1 MVHSPPFEKQVR
13 KVIGFMNDISDKT
26 LGAWYFLPARL
37 GGALLCGIVFFLALP
52 PCNWSWLVLLP
63 LGGLLICLKHLNWYE
78 RLLAGWIFGLGWA
91 LPGFWFLREIHP
103 AVPFGIAPVLAIW
116 PAVWALM
123 AVFFLHYILYPV
135 KILLDGEVAMKEYVP
150 GAGRRILAAAVLA
163 AFWIILEFS
172 RSSMLPWNNLATAF
186 WRYPRVLALA
196 SVTGVTGI
204 GFLIANLSCAL
215 ALAWIFRKKDKKQ
228 YALWFGAVL
237 PAVLLPSLVTVY
249 RAQNPAP
256 AENAKF
262 RIAAVQGDI
271 SQRRNADEQ
280 QAFEALKTYLDM
292 TREAVKIQPAPDLIV
307 WPETAVPYAFRGNHP
322 VSALYRYELQKI
334 VAASGIP
341 VLFGTIEFRE
351 FPAFSGK
358 YMITNSALLLTPS
371 GIAAR
376 YDKIHRVPFGEYI
389 PFRGILP
396 GWLVR
401 AIDMNRDLLAGTD
414 FSPVEVKNGVRAGM
428 AICFESVF
436 PYVARES
443 VRRGANMLLV
453 ISNDA
458 WYPTSS
464 EPEQHLAN
472 AVARSVENGRYSVR
486 CGNNGGSLLVNPD
499 GSISQVLTVAGEGM
513 PELRRGRGIGVI
525 EVPVQQTPQMT
536 FYTRCG
542 EWFTVLCGLLS
553 LAGLGMTGAGFLL
566 FRRALLARM
575 EPPVPEKER

>member
-1 MVHSPPFEKQVR
+1 MTV
-13 KVIGFMNDISDKT
+13 SDNT
-26 LGAWYFLPARL
+26 LCAWYFLPSRL
-37 GGALLCGIVFFLALP
+37 GAAFLCGVLFFLALP
-52 PCNWSWLVLLP
+52 PCNWSWLVIFP
-63 LGGLLICLKHLNWYE
+63 LAGLLLCLRYLKWYE
-78 RLLAGWIFGLGWA
+78 CLLAGFLFGLGWA
-91 LPGFWFLREIHP
+91 FPGFWFLREIHP
-103 AVPFGIAPVLAIW
+103 AVPFGIAPVLALW
-116 PAVWALM
+116 PAVWAVS
-123 AVFFLHYILYPV
+123 AVFFLKYLLYPV
-135 KILLDGEVAMKEYVP
+135 KVRLDGEAAMEDFLP
-150 GAGRRILAAAVLA
+150 GAGRRILTAAVLA
-163 AFWIILEFS
+163 ALWIVLEFS
-172 RSSMLPWNNLATAF
+172 RSTMLPWNNLATAV
-186 WRYPRVLALA
+186 WRYPRLLAPA

-215 ALAWIFRKKDKKQ
+215 ALAWVFRKKDKKQ
-228 YALWFGAVL
+228 YPLWFGAVL
-237 PAVLLPSLVTVY
+237 PAVLLPSLVSVY
-249 RAQNPAP
+249 RAQNPVP
-256 AENAKF
+256 EKMEKY

-271 SQRRNADEQ
+271 SQRRNADHD

-292 TREAVKIQPAPDLIV
+292 TREAVKIKPAPDVIV

-322 VSALYRYELQKI
+322 VSALYRSELQKI
-334 VAASGIP
+334 ILSSGIP

-351 FPAFSGK
+351 SPPFSGN
-358 YMITNSALLLTPS
+358 YRITNSALYLTPG

-389 PFRGILP
+389 PFRNILP
-396 GWLVR
+396 GALVR

-414 FSPVEVKNGVRAGM
+414 FSPVTLKPGIRAGV

-486 CGNNGGSLLVNPD
+486 CGNNGGTLLISPD
-499 GSISQVLTVAGEGM
+499 GVISQILTVPGTGA

-525 EVPVQQTPQMT
+525 EVPVPAEPAMT
-536 FYTRCG
+536 FYTRYG
-542 EWFTVLCGLLS
+542 EWFTALCGCLV
-553 LAGLGMTGAGFLL
+553 LAGFAVAGSGFLA
-566 FRRALLARM
+566 FRRALLGRM
-575 EPPVPEKER
+575 EENVNAQ